1 MKSISAWFDRH
12 MKTRIALQLVLDG
25 LPFLLSLSF
34 LVIMAGLND
43 GLKLP
48 FWLGKF
54 VIVCSF
60 TFLLASIP
68 LVVMSIWMRY
78 RIENRIKGKL
88 VRLFSTM
95 LEILSC
101 IVTVLFL
108 PLRTSFIHVIIANLF

>member
-1 MKSISAWFDRH
+1 MKSISAWFDHH

-54 VIVCSF
+54 VIVCS
-60 TFLLASIP
+60 
-68 LVVMSIWMRY
+68 
-78 RIENRIKGKL
+78 
-88 VRLFSTM
+88 
-95 LEILSC
+95 
-101 IVTVLFL
+101 
-108 PLRTSFIHVIIANLF
+108 LRFCWQVFRWL